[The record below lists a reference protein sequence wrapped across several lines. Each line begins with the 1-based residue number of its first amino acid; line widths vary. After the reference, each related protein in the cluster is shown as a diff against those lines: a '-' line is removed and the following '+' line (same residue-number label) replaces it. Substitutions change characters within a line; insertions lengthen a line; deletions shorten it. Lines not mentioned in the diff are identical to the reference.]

1 MTEAAALTEQDRPS
15 VGEKRPEM
23 IPIMQKSAHTNRQ
36 PHPHD
41 KHVLPAPEKG
51 QKYEPFWIAAFGSDR
66 QSLARQQK
74 SDQKR

>member
-1 MTEAAALTEQDRPS
+1 MTESAALSSQYRPRS
-15 VGEKRPEM
+15 GKPGTEM

-51 QKYEPFWIAAFGSDR
+51 QKFEPFWIAAFGSDR

>member
-1 MTEAAALTEQDRPS
+1 MTEVAALSEQYRPPL
-15 VGEKRPEM
+15 GRNPPEM
-23 IPIMQKSAHTNRQ
+23 IQIMQKSAHTNRQ